1 MIKTGRILIRATP
14 DEVARLQA
22 LATLTGR
29 TKSDVVR
36 LLLSQVRPE
45 HVSIGIQ
52 LPNPAVPRVSA
63 PEALQVA

>member
-36 LLLSQVRPE
+36 VLLAQVRPE
-45 HVSIGIQ
+45 HVNIGIQ
-52 LPNPAVPRVSA
+52 LPNTTEQRVTA